1 MSKCIDCLHYKA
13 CKGTYDILDTT
24 CSGEFDY
31 EEFARS
37 CKNFTD
43 RSKWKYAEYKV
54 GDTVWYVDGLY
65 DNAVIRPAIVEYIDI
80 VDKNNKMWLG
90 ACVDGDIHI
99 EKEIECFY
107 HTREEAEKSLEDK
120 ENDIT

>member
-1 MSKCIDCLHYKA
+1 MTCKDCLHYELCRYNTFQEAHYFGKDKEIYITIDNNSP
-13 CKGTYDILDTT
+13 CKY
-24 CSGEFDY
+24 
-31 EEFARS
+31 FA
-37 CKNFTD
+37 D

-80 VDKNNKMWLG
+80 VDKNDKMWLG

-107 HTREEAEKSLEDK
+107 HTREEAEKALEEK
-120 ENDIT
+120 K

>member
-1 MSKCIDCLHYKA
+1 MTCKDCLHYEA
-13 CKGTYDILDTT
+13 CKGTYYTAKGCDNIALYDFDGEMYAD
-24 CSGEFDY
+24 SGCED
-31 EEFARS
+31 
-37 CKNFTD
+37 FTD

-80 VDKNNKMWLG
+80 VDKNDKMWLG

-107 HTREEAEKSLEDK
+107 HTREEAEKALEK
-120 ENDIT
+120 MK

>member
-1 MSKCIDCLHYKA
+1 MTCKDCLHYEA
-13 CKGTYDILDTT
+13 CRYWLSKEKKHLNCDEGFICD
-24 CSGEFDY
+24 
-31 EEFARS
+31 
-37 CKNFTD
+37 NFTD

-80 VDKNNKMWLG
+80 VDKNDKMWLG

-107 HTREEAEKSLEDK
+107 HTREEAEKALEEK
-120 ENDIT
+120 K

>member
-1 MSKCIDCLHYKA
+1 MAVANNADEFNTLVAEKCED
-13 CKGTYDILDTT
+13 
-24 CSGEFDY
+24 
-31 EEFARS
+31 
-37 CKNFTD
+37 FTD
-43 RSKWKYAEYKV
+43 RSKWKYTEYKV

-80 VDKNNKMWLG
+80 VDKNDKMWLG

-107 HTREEAEKSLEDK
+107 HTQQEAEKALKGMK
-120 ENDIT
+120 ENE

>member
-1 MSKCIDCLHYKA
+1 MSCKDCLHYQI
-13 CKGTYDILDTT
+13 CRDNNLGYDDGVVVIKST
-24 CSGEFDY
+24 SGECFH
-31 EEFARS
+31 
-37 CKNFTD
+37 FTD

-80 VDKNNKMWLG
+80 VDKNDKMWLG

-107 HTREEAEKSLEDK
+107 HTREEAEKALEEEK
-120 ENDIT
+120 

>member
-1 MSKCIDCLHYKA
+1 MKCKDCLHYEA
-13 CKGTYDILDTT
+13 CKETYDILDTT

-31 EEFARS
+31 EEFAS
-37 CKNFTD
+37 GCKNFID
-43 RSKWKYAEYKV
+43 RSKWKYVEYKV

-80 VDKNNKMWLG
+80 VDKNDKMWLG

-107 HTREEAEKSLEDK
+107 HTLQEAEKTLEEQK
-120 ENDIT
+120 NYKI